1 MTETFLVLC
10 GDQLTGL
17 PVASPVYKISSIFFS
32 RWGAGGRGVF
42 LDSCVVVAVHR
53 PALLILTLFQ
63 SNIYKV
69 NVREYSLRI
78 YVVKMNTINY

>member
-1 MTETFLVLC
+1 MRHFIYD
-10 GDQLTGL
+10 GDFFGPLRGPINWLTG
-17 PVASPVYKISSIFFS
+17 
-32 RWGAGGRGVF
+32 GGMGVF

-63 SNIYKV
+63 GNIYKV